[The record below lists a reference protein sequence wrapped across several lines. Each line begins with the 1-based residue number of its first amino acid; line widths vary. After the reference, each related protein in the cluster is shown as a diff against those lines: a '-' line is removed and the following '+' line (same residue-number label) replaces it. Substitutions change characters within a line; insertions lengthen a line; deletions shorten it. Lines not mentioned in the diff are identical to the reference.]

1 MGKPLRQKSFR
12 TQQGYTANRR
22 TSQASQRSLWLLGSL
37 WCAMV
42 AGKPQEKSG
51 EGLPG
56 PPKAQLAPQG
66 HPRWALR
73 QPCILTPS
81 SSSSQQQMRAEGT
94 PLPLPATPSGPGSF
108 PPIPRL
114 LILGTK
120 ATHGHPPPGGADYL
134 ILNPSI
140 TAS

>member
-94 PLPLPATPSGPGSF
+94 PLPLPATPSGAGFF
-108 PPIPRL
+108 PS
-114 LILGTK
+114 
-120 ATHGHPPPGGADYL
+120 HPPLAHSGNKGDTRAPT
-134 ILNPSI
+134 SWRC
-140 TAS
+140 

>member
-12 TQQGYTANRR
+12 TQQGYTANKR

-66 HPRWALR
+66 HPRWGLR

-94 PLPLPATPSGPGSF
+94 PLPLPATPSGPRVLSLPSPACSF
-108 PPIPRL
+108 WEQRRHTGTHL
-114 LILGTK
+114 L
-120 ATHGHPPPGGADYL
+120 AVL
-134 ILNPSI
+134 II
-140 TAS
+140 